1 MIFVR
6 KTVSAYIN
14 MYCVYLIKEIHT
26 TVMIVNTLGC
36 KQ

>member
-6 KTVSAYIN
+6 KTVSAY